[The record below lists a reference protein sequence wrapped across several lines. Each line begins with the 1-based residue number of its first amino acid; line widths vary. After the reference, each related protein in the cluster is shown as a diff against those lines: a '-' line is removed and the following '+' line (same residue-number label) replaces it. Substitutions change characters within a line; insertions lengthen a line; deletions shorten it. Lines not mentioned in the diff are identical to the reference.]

1 MNVEIRNLRTLLRQ
15 AETAAASGME
25 A

>member
-1 MNVEIRNLRTLLRQ
+1 MNAEIRNLRTLLRQ